1 MGRRKREPMNLAKK
15 NIVSKLI
22 KTYDPKLQFYV
33 AHKDWSRML

>member
-22 KTYDPKLQFYV
+22 KTYDPKLQF
-33 AHKDWSRML
+33 